1 MYRPLIRPLGV
12 GEMYALLPLLIA
24 VMVMGT
30 IMKVVSGVTKPEVLK
45 EVVPAAAEA
54 LVLKR
59 RK

>member
-1 MYRPLIRPLGV
+1 
-12 GEMYALLPLLIA
+12 MYALLPLLIA